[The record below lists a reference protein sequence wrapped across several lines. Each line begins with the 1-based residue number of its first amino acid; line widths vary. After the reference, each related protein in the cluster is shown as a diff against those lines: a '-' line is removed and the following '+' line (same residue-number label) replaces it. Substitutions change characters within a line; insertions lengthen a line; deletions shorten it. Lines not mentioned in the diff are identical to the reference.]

1 MTDYSRFL
9 LTLWFYSDE
18 SALSKDKAHSLFNE
32 VLAFR
37 DLRGF
42 SQKQRL
48 RY

>member
-18 SALSKDKAHSLFNE
+18 SALSKDKAHFLFSE
-32 VLAFR
+32 ALAFR
-37 DLRGF
+37 DLQGV

-48 RY
+48 RH